1 MKKLLSYFMLWMAFS
16 LVACSVD
23 VSNADE
29 PSPSG
34 VVTTN
39 EEAVSD
45 EKEDLKEMDNK
56 VRKISVQFGDHVI
69 IYELNESEAAVSLYE
84 QLPLTIESENFSTNE
99 KIFYPPKS
107 LNLTDGIKAN
117 GGSGV
122 LAYYEPWGD
131 VVMFYGDFNQ
141 NLSLYELGHVVS
153 GEELIQEISGTI
165 TIDIMD

>member
-56 VRKISVQFGDHVI
+56 VRQDFC
-69 IYELNESEAAVSLYE
+69 
-84 QLPLTIESENFSTNE
+84 TIWRSCD
-99 KIFYPPKS
+99 Y
-107 LNLTDGIKAN
+107 L
-117 GGSGV
+117 
-122 LAYYEPWGD
+122 
-131 VVMFYGDFNQ
+131 
-141 NLSLYELGHVVS
+141 
-153 GEELIQEISGTI
+153 
-165 TIDIMD
+165 